1 MMLTQDIRT
10 TLEHALYCIE
20 VQNMHSWDE
29 DVNTVEDAITKGYWC
44 QLAVETRAEIL
55 ALLKKLPEE

>member
-1 MMLTQDIRT
+1 
-10 TLEHALYCIE
+10 
-20 VQNMHSWDE
+20 MHSWDE